1 MTSRPIKI
9 LMLHGYTQSG
19 PLFHA
24 KTKALEKH
32 LQKSLAALGGV
43 QLVYPTGPIQ
53 LRMDDLPTWNSTT
66 ATTLTDTAP
75 PLSVEASSEG
85 GDRQY
90 LSGTPV
96 TMSGAAT
103 PPEQAF
109 EEGGEY
115 FAWWR
120 NNEAFEIFT
129 GFPSPC
135 LDYLYD
141 FISNQGPF
149 DGVIGFSQGAAAA
162 GILASLLEPVH
173 RSPPGLPSDWPQ
185 PPESQPQLAFAICYS
200 GNTAPH
206 KQYDFIYE
214 PKIET
219 PVLHFI
225 GSLDTVVDE
234 ERSLALVRACRKERV
249 VYHPGGHY
257 LPGGKMF
264 LGVVTGFIVECVN
277 AREQAAAGKEKVGES
292 VEDMDVPF

>member
-1 MTSRPIKI
+1 
-9 LMLHGYTQSG
+9 MLHGYTQSG

-43 QLVYPTGPIQ
+43 QLVYPTGPAR
-53 LRMDDLPTWNSTT
+53 LRMDDLPTWDSTSMT
-66 ATTLTDTAP
+66 ADLATAP
-75 PLSVEASSEG
+75 PPPAKASNESWG
-85 GDRQY
+85 RQY

-96 TMSGAAT
+96 TMSRAVT
-103 PPEQAF
+103 PSEQRETAS

-120 NNEAFEIFT
+120 KNEALEMYT
-129 GFPSPC
+129 GLPSPC

-141 FISNQGPF
+141 FISKQGPF

-162 GILASLLEPVH
+162 GILASLLEPVR

-200 GNTAPH
+200 GFRAPYE
-206 KQYDFIYE
+206 QYKFIYE

-219 PVLHFI
+219 PVMHFI

-234 ERSLALVRACRKERV
+234 ERSLALVRTCRKEKV

-264 LGVVTGFIVECVN
+264 LGTVTGFIVECVK
-277 AREQAAAGKEKVGES
+277 AAAVGKEGEEEEEEEES
-292 VEDMDVPF
+292 VKSMAVPF

>member
-1 MTSRPIKI
+1 
-9 LMLHGYTQSG
+9 MLHGYTQSG

-24 KTKALEKH
+24 KTKALEKY
-32 LQKSLAALGGV
+32 LQKTLTALGGV

-66 ATTLTDTAP
+66 TTTPADLATAP
-75 PLSVEASSEG
+75 PSLAGPPNEG

-90 LSGTPV
+90 LSGSPV
-96 TMSGAAT
+96 TMSGAVTPSEQSEAT
-103 PPEQAF
+103 S
-109 EEGGEY
+109 EEGGGEY

-120 NNEAFEIFT
+120 KNEALETYT
-129 GFPSPC
+129 GLPSPC
-135 LDYLYD
+135 SDYLYD
-141 FISNQGPF
+141 FISKQGPF

-162 GILASLLEPVH
+162 GILASLLEPVR

-185 PPESQPQLAFAICYS
+185 PPESQPPLAFAICYS
-200 GNTAPH
+200 GFKAPY

-219 PVLHFI
+219 PMMHII

-234 ERSLALVRACRKERV
+234 ERNLALVRTCRKEKV

-264 LGVVTGFIVECVN
+264 LGAVTGFIIECVK
-277 AREQAAAGKEKVGES
+277 AREQAAAGKKEEAS
-292 VEDMDVPF
+292 VQDMDVPF